1 MFWYLSY
8 KNGQNSIIRIF
19 TNKDEAIKQASYKL
33 RRPDSK
39 GLRVGPM
46 LGEVAGKV
54 LDEGEIRKISET
66 LMLG

>member
-1 MFWYLSY
+1 MVKTLLYAF
-8 KNGQNSIIRIF
+8 IRIF
-19 TNKDEAIKQASYKL
+19 TNRDEAIKQASYKL
-33 RRPDSK
+33 RRPGSK

-66 LMLG
+66 PMLG